1 VYSPA
6 GTLLRTVSSAVSG
19 FPITVAADG
28 TAFLSTFAT
37 QLQPSCASTG
47 ADGIF
52 SIAAGSA
59 TATQIESA
67 GSTEIVLFDG
77 THKTNPLSRLL
88 RSGRGSAATSGGRD
102 GFRRWR
108 TQ

>member
-1 VYSPA
+1 VYSPS
-6 GTLLRTVSSAVSG
+6 GTLLRTVNSAVSG

-37 QLQPSCASTG
+37 QLQSSCAATG

-52 SIAAGSA
+52 SIPAGGA
-59 TATQIESA
+59 TSTEIEPV

-77 THKTNPLSRLL
+77 THKTNPLSRAL
-88 RSGRGSAATSGGRD
+88 RSGRGSASTSGGR
-102 GFRRWR
+102 GGSLRWR
-108 TQ
+108 TR

>member
-1 VYSPA
+1 MYSPS
-6 GTLLRTVSSAVSG
+6 GTLLRTVNSAVSG

-37 QLQPSCASTG
+37 QLQSSCAATG

-52 SIAAGSA
+52 SIPAGGT
-59 TATQIESA
+59 TATEIEPV

-77 THKTNPLSRLL
+77 THKTNPLSRLA
-88 RSGRGSAATSGGRD
+88 SGRGTASTSKGYG